1 MTYCIANSKIIAAG
15 HIIVEIDELG
25 RSKVVRGEECV
36 AGVGGSRL
44 VERASNGLLCRR
56 SIHDVV

>member
-25 RSKVVRGEECV
+25 RSEVVRGEECV
-36 AGVGGSRL
+36 AGVGRSRL
-44 VERASNGLLCRR
+44 VERAGNGLFYGKL
-56 SIHDVV
+56 IHDVV